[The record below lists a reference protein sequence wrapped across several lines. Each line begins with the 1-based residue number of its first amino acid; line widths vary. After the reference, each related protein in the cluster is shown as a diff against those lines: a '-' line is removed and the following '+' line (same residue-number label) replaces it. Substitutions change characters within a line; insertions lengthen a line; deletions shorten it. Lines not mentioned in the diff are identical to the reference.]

1 MSTFR
6 PLLNDTA
13 ARARCDGCGEE
24 FPAIAAG
31 MIESAEQRLTAGEEV
46 PVGECPACGGCSF
59 LVQETQ
65 GLPNEPDLWAHME
78 KLSDLIERLRGSYL
92 ESDVDEAAEELEKW
106 KLAVHMCIV
115 IRRP

>member
-6 PLLNDTA
+6 PSLNDTA

-24 FPAIAAG
+24 FPANAAG
-31 MIESAEQRLTAGEEV
+31 EIVQAEWRLTAGEEV
-46 PVGECPACGGCSF
+46 PVGECPDCGCCSF
-59 LVQETQ
+59 LIQETQ

-92 ESDVDEAAEELEKW
+92 ESDVDEAADELEKW
-106 KLAVHMCIV
+106 RLAVHMCIV